1 MRRRAYLTVVDAV
14 FQRLAIWLAPI
25 MCFTSEEVWQW
36 RFPSETDSVHLQLFP
51 DAPSE
56 WRDDALEGHMHIVR
70 EFRSAVSEAIEP
82 LRKADVIGKSLE
94 AGITAP
100 SNDALVKALTAMGI
114 SRQETYA
121 DPANPNDTLA
131 DLLIISECSLSA
143 KADTIEVEDL
153 KAKSGWT
160 KCERSWKYFK
170 GTGDVTPRD
179 AAAVAA
185 FDKGA

>member
-1 MRRRAYLTVVDAV
+1 MTVVDIV
-14 FQRLAIWLAPI
+14 FQRLAVWLAPI
-25 MCFTSEEVWQW
+25 MCFTAEEVWQW

-56 WRDDALEGHMHIVR
+56 WRDDSLDTHMGAVR

-100 SNDALVKALTAMGI
+100 SNDALVKALTALGI
-114 SRQETYA
+114 SRQEVYA
-121 DPANPNDTLA
+121 DPADPNDTLA
-131 DLLIISECSLSA
+131 DLLIISECSLSS
-143 KADTIEVEDL
+143 KAETVEVVDL

-170 GTGDVTPRD
+170 GEGEVTARD